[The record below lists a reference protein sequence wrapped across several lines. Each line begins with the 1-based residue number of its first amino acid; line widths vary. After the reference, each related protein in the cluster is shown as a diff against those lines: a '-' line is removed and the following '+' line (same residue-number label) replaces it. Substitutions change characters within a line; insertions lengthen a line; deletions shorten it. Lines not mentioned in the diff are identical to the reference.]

1 MSSVIRFHMNT
12 EQSDV
17 MCMKEETAVSGMSEK
32 DVSKSIVFISTT
44 VSGIGMGSLV
54 RHVW

>member
-32 DVSKSIVFISTT
+32 GVSKSIVFISTT

-54 RHVW
+54 RYVW

>member
-1 MSSVIRFHMNT
+1 MSNVIRFHMNT

-17 MCMKEETAVSGMSEK
+17 MCMKGETAVSGMSEK